1 MSLVK
6 LMTQADLMKAI
17 VILGSEARS
26 VQERIHECGCSALDH
41 VRAHGDTTG
50 FVALLNAL
58 PNGQRVKALAYWA
71 KHFSSGKLVMTFD
84 KKAKTWVAKLSKDR
98 KDSDFGIESAMLT
111 TFADLTEEQEPK
123 SMTVEALIKKLTTAS
138 TNSENFDGTDIPKV
152 EPAARALA
160 AELVAFVRSKQQAAV
175 KAA

>member
-1 MSLVK
+1 MIK

-17 VILGSEARS
+17 PILAAQARD
-26 VQERIHECGCSALDH
+26 VQEMIHQCACSALDH

-71 KHFSSGKLVMTFD
+71 KHFSTSKLILQFD
-84 KKAKTWVAKLSKDR
+84 KKAKTWAAKLSKDR
-98 KDSDFGIESAMLT
+98 KDEDFKVTEAMGT
-111 TFADLTEEQEPK
+111 TFADLTEEKDPE
-123 SMTVEALIKKLTTAS
+123 SMTLAKLIKKLESTA

-152 EPAARALA
+152 APDARALA
-160 AELVAFVRSKQQAAV
+160 AKLVAFIRSEQAP

>member
-1 MSLVK
+1 MSK
-6 LMTQADLMKAI
+6 ITLMSQADLMKAI
-17 VILGSEARS
+17 PLLSASARE
-26 VQERIHECGCSALDH
+26 VQAMIHQCGCSALDH

-71 KHFSSGKLVMTFD
+71 AHFSNKKLVLSFD
-84 KKAKTWVAKLSKDR
+84 KKLKSWVAKLSKDR
-98 KDSDFGIESAMLT
+98 TDQDFKIEEAMALS
-111 TFADLTEEQEPK
+111 FADLTEEQAPK
-123 SMTVEALIKKLTTAS
+123 TMTVEMLIKKLTTTS
-138 TNSENFDGTDIPKV
+138 TNSESFDGTDIPKV

-160 AELVAFVRSKQQAAV
+160 AKLLGFIKSQETVA